1 MQLFY
6 HPAFDS
12 YHCIYRTLL
21 ITDRYQPRVIEL
33 ERMRIWDF
41 YLVFPAE
48 TRRISF
54 PSQMSVYKRTLP
66 RNAYEELA
74 EPHLIFTRMQP
85 FQMQAYRSLSAFG
98 LLSSEQLVKNRIVR
112 TNKAIPSA
120 IRSRFTEIGE
130 PETYVL
136 SLAGQFHSFPLYGK
150 NGLKARTKLL
160 EYKYDPV

>member
-12 YHCIYRTLL
+12 HHCIYRTLL
-21 ITDRYQPRVIEL
+21 ITDQSMEKVIEI

-41 YLVFPAE
+41 YLVFPTE

-54 PSQMSVYKRTLP
+54 PSQMSIFKRDLP
-66 RNAYEELA
+66 RNTYEEVA

-85 FQMQAYRSLSAFG
+85 FQMTAYRSLAAFG
-98 LLSSEQLVKNRIVR
+98 LLKSQELIKNRIVR
-112 TNKAIPSA
+112 TDKKIPSA
-120 IRSRFTEIGE
+120 LRSRFKEIGP

-136 SLAGQFHSFPLYGK
+136 SLAGQFTAVPLYGK

-160 EYKYDPV
+160 EYKYDSV